1 MIKFTH
7 FVLFFSKTT
16 MLCAGEDKKKKK
28 FMLNKVQN
36 DKRKEKSNLIRILY
50 GITNENKVFILSVL
64 VRNKEQSY
72 FSFQTNKYLHYRL

>member
-1 MIKFTH
+1 
-7 FVLFFSKTT
+7 
-16 MLCAGEDKKKKK
+16 
-28 FMLNKVQN
+28 MLNKVQN